1 MEGVYVRM
9 TSPWPLSTK
18 DVCAIVVSF
27 NPDARFPE
35 RLELL
40 LEQFPEVF
48 VIDNASSTPIG
59 PFLAT
64 LSDRNLS
71 LVSNAGNFG
80 IATAL
85 NIGVDRAIEAG
96 YTWAVSFDQDS
107 LASRTLLPTLVKAA
121 ECVGAG
127 KVLIGANYKD
137 VHRDRPKHKVSSPE
151 TASAISPIT
160 TIITSGM
167 LFPLGFTKE
176 IGGFREDYFI
186 DSVDHEFCLRAKN
199 HGARVFITNA
209 HLMQHSIGE
218 KGGFLGLGRALSS
231 HHSPMRKYFIVRN
244 ALTTIAEQGL
254 HHPAWAARQCF
265 RLLAEIMGTVI
276 FERDKKAKLQAFGR
290 GFRDAFA
297 KRAP

>member
-1 MEGVYVRM
+1 MEGVSVRM
-9 TSPWPLSTK
+9 TSPWPLSTR
-18 DVCAIVVSF
+18 DVCALVVSF

-48 VIDNASSTPIG
+48 VIDNASSIPIG
-59 PFLAT
+59 PSLAA

-71 LVSNAGNFG
+71 LISNAGNFG
-80 IATAL
+80 IGTAL
-85 NIGVDRAIEAG
+85 NIGVDRAIETG
-96 YTWAVSFDQDS
+96 YSWAVSFDQDS
-107 LASRTLLPTLVKAA
+107 LASPVLLSTLVEAA
-121 ECVGAG
+121 KFAGGG
-127 KVLIGANYKD
+127 KVLIGANYQD
-137 VHRDRPKHKVSSPE
+137 VHRARPRHRVGSPQAASVVSPM
-151 TASAISPIT
+151 T
-160 TIITSGM
+160 TLITSGM
-167 LFPLGFTKE
+167 LFPLCFTKE

-209 HLMQHSIGE
+209 DLMQHSIGE
-218 KGGFLGLGRALSS
+218 KGSFLGLGRALSS

-254 HHPAWAARQCF
+254 HHPAWAVRQCL

-276 FERDKKAKLQAFGR
+276 FEREKKAKLQAFVR

-297 KRAP
+297 KRAR